1 MAIEAEVLAKKQ
13 EEATLVSD
21 RRLQGDRRGRDRRK
35 PGSRI
40 NQTAPMRSTMRGV
53 GLSALGVV
61 GTVIIITVIYSQ
73 VAGVSLPYVTLA
85 FEAVALAVA
94 VIVVALG
101 FIEQRLT
108 EIRLELMMLNG
119 GRRQGEDRRQGSR
132 RTDPPAA
139 R

>member
-1 MAIEAEVLAKKQ
+1 MAMEAEILAQKQ
-13 EEATLVSD
+13 EEVALA
-21 RRLQGDRRGRDRRK
+21 GDRRSQTDRRSRDRRK

-40 NQTAPMRSTMRGV
+40 NQKAPMRSTMRGV
-53 GLSALGVV
+53 GLSALGLVA
-61 GTVIIITVIYSQ
+61 TVMAITVVYSQ

-85 FEAVALAVA
+85 FEAAALAVA

-119 GRRQGEDRRQGSR
+119 GRREGEDRRQGAR
-132 RTDPPAA
+132 RAPSSAD
-139 R
+139 